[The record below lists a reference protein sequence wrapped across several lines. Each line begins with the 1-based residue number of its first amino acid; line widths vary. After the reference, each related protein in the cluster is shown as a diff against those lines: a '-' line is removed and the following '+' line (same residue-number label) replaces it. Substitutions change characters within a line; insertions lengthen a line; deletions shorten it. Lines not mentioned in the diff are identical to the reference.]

1 MKVKSIRKMFE
12 DHQMPQLFAR
22 PRTPNDDFYVES
34 LFSTVKTA
42 PQYPG
47 RFLDRE
53 EATEY
58 FNRYFPWYN
67 KEHYHS
73 GINYVTP
80 DQCHQGLRDIVVA
93 ERKEKLTTQRLL
105 RKEVNRA
112 TKYLLTDDPLTL
124 IINPNIIIPC
134 SVIIP

>member
-1 MKVKSIRKMFE
+1 
-12 DHQMPQLFAR
+12 MPQLFAL
-22 PRTPNDDFYVES
+22 PRTPNDNPYVES
-34 LFSTVKTA
+34 LFGTVKTA

-105 RKEVNRA
+105 
-112 TKYLLTDDPLTL
+112 
-124 IINPNIIIPC
+124 
-134 SVIIP
+134 